1 MSVKQSQTLKSLQT
15 RKSKALAEL
24 QAAKDERKEVSNTI
38 NHISNLL
45 KNLDK
50 QIEELTD
57 KELVVSEHAILR
69 YLERK
74 YSLDLEVIRKEIA
87 TDSVKDQHSMLGS
100 GKYPIGD
107 GMKAV
112 IKDNTVVSVTGKD

>member
-1 MSVKQSQTLKSLQT
+1 MTVKQSQTLKSLQT
-15 RKSKALAEL
+15 RKSKALVDL
-24 QAAKDERKEVSNTI
+24 QTAKDERKEASNTI
-38 NHISNLL
+38 NHINNII

-50 QIEELTD
+50 QIEELTEKD
-57 KELVVSEHAILR
+57 LVVSEHAILR

-74 YSLDLEVIRKEIA
+74 YSLDLEVIRQEIA
-87 TDSVKDQHSMLGS
+87 TDTVKDQHKLLGA

-112 IKDNTVVSVTGKD
+112 IKDNTIVSVIGKD